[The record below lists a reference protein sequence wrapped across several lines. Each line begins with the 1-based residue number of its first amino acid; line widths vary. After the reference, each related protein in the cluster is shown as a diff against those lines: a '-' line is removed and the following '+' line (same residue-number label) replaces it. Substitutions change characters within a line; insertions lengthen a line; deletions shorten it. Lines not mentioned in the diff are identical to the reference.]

1 MDVEVLGRSLSR
13 DAYPL
18 QGWLFCICGQAF
30 LRSDGTESARRYQSL
45 CGCRLWPIDADT
57 VEQLVHATAA
67 GTAEELIGDGWT
79 RCSAEVFAR
88 LFIRVEIGGTV
99 DDIRFV
105 PRT

>member
-1 MDVEVLGRSLSR
+1 MDVEVLARALSR

-30 LRSDGTESARRYQSL
+30 VRLDRTDSARRYQSL

-57 VEQLVHATAA
+57 VEQLVYATAA
-67 GTAEELIGDGWT
+67 GTAEELIGDGCT
-79 RCSAEVFAR
+79 RWSTEVYAR

-99 DDIRFV
+99 DDIRIV